1 MDLNSNFEQ
10 LSNKQF
16 NNYEVIDV
24 CKLTDINSVGL
35 LLKHKKSGARV
46 AVVSNDDENKVFS
59 IGFKTPPDNDTGLQ
73 HILEHST
80 LCGSRKYPVKD
91 PFVELCK
98 GSLNTF
104 LNAMTYPD
112 KTVYPVASCNDV
124 DFKNIMDVYMDAVF
138 YPNIYERPEIFRQ
151 EGWHYELE
159 NVDDDIKYNG
169 VVFNEMKG
177 VYSSPDDVLSRYVFV
192 SLFPD
197 SVYKYES
204 GGDPEVIPQLEY
216 EKFLQYHKEYYH
228 PSNSYIYLYGD
239 IDVEERLRYL
249 DEEYLKDFD
258 KNEINVN
265 PEIPVQKAFSEVKSA
280 SSGYAITED
289 ESLEDNTYLSY
300 NIVVG
305 TSLDKELYLAMQIL
319 DYALILAPGAPL
331 KQALID
337 ASIGTD
343 VYSSFETSVYQPV
356 YSIIAK
362 NANENQ
368 KDEFIKIIKETLSGL
383 VKNGINRRT
392 IQAGI
397 NYYEFKYREADYGPY
412 PKGLMYYLTM
422 MDSWLYDDTKPFIHI
437 EALDTFKS
445 IKEKVQ
451 SGLFEDIIQKYLL
464 DNTHAVV
471 YSLIPEYGLEEK
483 KALKEAEI
491 LKEYKASLS
500 EEQLKE
506 LVNQTKELKK
516 YQDEP
521 SSQEDLK
528 SIPMLKL
535 KDIDDKPMPLNNEPK
550 TVNDITVV
558 HHNMFTGGI
567 AYTMLAFDC
576 KNVPDDMLGY
586 IGLLSSVLGLMD
598 TDNYTYPELTNEIN
612 INSGGISTDAAIYTD
627 SKDAG
632 KFTIMYE
639 VKGKSLYEKCDFVQ
653 AMMKEI
659 MYHTKFYDYK
669 RLKEIIARIKSRLEA
684 TMTSQGH
691 SVALLDG
698 MAQFSQT
705 AYYSNIMRG
714 YGFYKLIK
722 ELSDNFDDIKEEISD
737 KLKKLTELIFTKDNL
752 KVSFTAD
759 DAGYDSFETSFKKFS
774 ADIPDVK
781 LPVSK
786 REYTPFN
793 EKTGYATSSQVQYV
807 AMCGNFLKDGY
818 SYTGALK
825 VLKVIFSYEY
835 LWINVRVKGGAYG
848 CMSGF
853 GRNGD
858 SYMVSYRDP
867 NLSKTIEIF
876 KNAPEYIRNFNVS
889 DRDMVKFIIGTIG
902 EMDTPM
908 NPSAKGI
915 RSFGAYISNTDYEL
929 LKKERKE
936 VLEADVQS
944 IRALAPLVES
954 AMKQDYL
961 CVIGNQKVIQDES
974 SLFDTV
980 KTLIL

>member
-1 MDLNSNFEQ
+1 
-10 LSNKQF
+10 
-16 NNYEVIDV
+16 
-24 CKLTDINSVGL
+24 
-35 LLKHKKSGARV
+35 
-46 AVVSNDDENKVFS
+46 
-59 IGFKTPPDNDTGLQ
+59 
-73 HILEHST
+73 
-80 LCGSRKYPVKD
+80 
-91 PFVELCK
+91 
-98 GSLNTF
+98 
-104 LNAMTYPD
+104 
-112 KTVYPVASCNDV
+112 
-124 DFKNIMDVYMDAVF
+124 
-138 YPNIYERPEIFRQ
+138 
-151 EGWHYELE
+151 
-159 NVDDDIKYNG
+159 
-169 VVFNEMKG
+169 
-177 VYSSPDDVLSRYVFV
+177 
-192 SLFPD
+192 
-197 SVYKYES
+197 
-204 GGDPEVIPQLEY
+204 
-216 EKFLQYHKEYYH
+216 
-228 PSNSYIYLYGD
+228 
-239 IDVEERLRYL
+239 
-249 DEEYLKDFD
+249 
-258 KNEINVN
+258 
-265 PEIPVQKAFSEVKSA
+265 
-280 SSGYAITED
+280 
-289 ESLEDNTYLSY
+289 
-300 NIVVG
+300 
-305 TSLDKELYLAMQIL
+305 
-319 DYALILAPGAPL
+319 
-331 KQALID
+331 
-337 ASIGTD
+337 
-343 VYSSFETSVYQPV
+343 
-356 YSIIAK
+356 
-362 NANENQ
+362 
-368 KDEFIKIIKETLSGL
+368 
-383 VKNGINRRT
+383 
-392 IQAGI
+392 
-397 NYYEFKYREADYGPY
+397 
-412 PKGLMYYLTM
+412 
-422 MDSWLYDDTKPFIHI
+422 
-437 EALDTFKS
+437 
-445 IKEKVQ
+445 
-451 SGLFEDIIQKYLL
+451 
-464 DNTHAVV
+464 
-471 YSLIPEYGLEEK
+471 
-483 KALKEAEI
+483 
-491 LKEYKASLS
+491 
-500 EEQLKE
+500 
-506 LVNQTKELKK
+506 
-516 YQDEP
+516 
-521 SSQEDLK
+521 
-528 SIPMLKL
+528 
-535 KDIDDKPMPLNNEPK
+535 
-550 TVNDITVV
+550 
-558 HHNMFTGGI
+558 
-567 AYTMLAFDC
+567 
-576 KNVPDDMLGY
+576 
-586 IGLLSSVLGLMD
+586 
-598 TDNYTYPELTNEIN
+598 
-612 INSGGISTDAAIYTD
+612 
-627 SKDAG
+627 
-632 KFTIMYE
+632 MYE

-659 MYHTKFYDYK
+659 MYHTKFDDYK